1 MTLDDAA
8 AICHPAKLATPPT
21 PEAAAQAILRE
32 MAGSVHTKIANML
45 RVCAD
50 ALPMH
55 DDPIGLCARNSER
68 LMLSL
73 TNSDPRWPEGLT
85 ATDVNLAA
93 GAFANAAK
101 ALAE

>member
-1 MTLDDAA
+1 MTLEDAA
-8 AICHPAKLATPPT
+8 AICHPAKPVALPT
-21 PEAAAQAILRE
+21 PVEAAQALLRD
-32 MAGSVHTKIANML
+32 MAGSVHAKIANML

-73 TNSDPRWPEGLT
+73 TNRDPKWPEGLT
-85 ATDVNLAA
+85 ATDINLAA